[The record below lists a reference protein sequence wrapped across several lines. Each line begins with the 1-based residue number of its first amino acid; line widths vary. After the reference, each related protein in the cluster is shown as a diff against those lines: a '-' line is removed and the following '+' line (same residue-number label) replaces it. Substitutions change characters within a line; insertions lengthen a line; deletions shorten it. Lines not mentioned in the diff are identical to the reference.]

1 MLDRDGYRPNVGII
15 LVNQK
20 NEVFWGKRVREH
32 SWQFPQGGMNSDET
46 PEEAMYRELAEETGL
61 VAEHVQILAATPGWL
76 RYRLPRQAQT
86 VRGTSVHVPGAD
98 AFLSERQSTV
108 ILRCQAEQLRALW
121 RKPDYP
127 GFTPH
132 LTVCDGL
139 PRALSEE
146 ILDIAR
152 TIPPFSF
159 RVGEL
164 QPILSKSK
172 QTTMG
177 LLSAIDHTLLA
188 EIAKSVADD
197 PDLTPVSWA
206 IAIADDYDDATPRVV
221 LTVDD
226 GTGLRNAR
234 ANAAVTVR
242 IDRPPVA
249 DAGGNREAC
258 GGDVIV
264 FDGSRSHD
272 PEGGLLRYHWDFGDG
287 TTATYNDVIEIK
299 DADTYLFHGRVRN
312 PDGTWTCIDTVFTR
326 CESRVMPL
334 PG

>member
-1 MLDRDGYRPNVGII
+1 MAGAPLVRVFYVVYPDEPGLCAWLNLLRALANPHEKEPAHVTVRGPYR
-15 LVNQK
+15 Q
-20 NEVFWGKRVREH
+20 
-32 SWQFPQGGMNSDET
+32 
-46 PEEAMYRELAEETGL
+46 
-61 VAEHVQILAATPGWL
+61 

-146 ILDIAR
+146 ILAIAR

-164 QPILSKSK
+164 QPIFSKSK

-188 EIAKSVADD
+188 EIAGERLHAEA
-197 PDLTPVSWA
+197 LRRM
-206 IAIADDYDDATPRVV
+206 ATSER
-221 LTVDD
+221 
-226 GTGLRNAR
+226 LR
-234 ANAAVTVR
+234 
-242 IDRPPVA
+242 
-249 DAGGNREAC
+249 
-258 GGDVIV
+258 
-264 FDGSRSHD
+264 
-272 PEGGLLRYHWDFGDG
+272 LLRQAIVYAAASGLIQPAHSPP
-287 TTATYNDVIEIK
+287 
-299 DADTYLFHGRVRN
+299 FHEKSEREQ
-312 PDGTWTCIDTVFTR
+312 P
-326 CESRVMPL
+326 
-334 PG
+334 